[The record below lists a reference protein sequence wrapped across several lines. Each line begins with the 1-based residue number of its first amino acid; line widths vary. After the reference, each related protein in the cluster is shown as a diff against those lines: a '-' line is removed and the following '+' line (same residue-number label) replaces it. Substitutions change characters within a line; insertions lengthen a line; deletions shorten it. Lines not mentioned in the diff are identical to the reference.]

1 MIMQE
6 GVVTNCVSDFKT
18 GTKIEG
24 SNTCFPNCRIGVIE
38 RACMPAKDAINFKRL

>member
-24 SNTCFPNCRIGVIE
+24 WGMQTLVSQTVG
-38 RACMPAKDAINFKRL
+38 